1 MGLRPPLKK
10 KPHPVSKHSNKS
22 CRKKKRR
29 KSMECVL
36 FKTHYVG
43 YQRYLSAN
51 VSKKLQLAHTF
62 ELVKFH
68 MGWLKVLKMLK
79 MSPHLNQ
86 PKEGTKNLGVR
97 DAWGVTVTGKA
108 FFRFDRIFAWE
119 NPTSLKRFFLIRHI
133 YLFGYIYIYKFMV
146 SIHVCI
152 YNSATLNISE
162 LYTFSMC
169 TK

>member
-22 CRKKKRR
+22 CRKKKK

-97 DAWGVTVTGKA
+97 DA
-108 FFRFDRIFAWE
+108 
-119 NPTSLKRFFLIRHI
+119 
-133 YLFGYIYIYKFMV
+133 
-146 SIHVCI
+146 
-152 YNSATLNISE
+152 
-162 LYTFSMC
+162 
-169 TK
+169 